1 MEKLLAGVA
10 TFQSRV
16 FPEGEALF
24 ASLAHGQSPR
34 ALFITCSDSRVLPNL
49 ITQTEPGE
57 LFILRAMGGIVPAHG
72 AGGGVSATIEYAAAV
87 LRVAHII
94 VCSHSDCGVL
104 GLLADPSKMA
114 DLPSVQEWLVHA
126 EAARRIVVDNHPE
139 LDAEAQAELLPRY
152 HVAAQLA
159 NLRTHPAVASRL
171 AAGDLQV
178 HGWHYD
184 IAHGEVGIL
193 DEREG
198 TFHPALEEA
207 EALGV
212 IVPAGDEPEPP
223 ASVAAARPFAR

>member
-10 TFQSRV
+10 KFQSRV
-16 FPEGEALF
+16 FPEGEELF

-57 LFILRAMGGIVPAHG
+57 LFIVRIMGGIVPAHG

-87 LRVAHII
+87 LRVRHVI

-104 GLLADPSKMA
+104 GLLADPSRMQ
-114 DLPSVQEWLVHA
+114 DLPSVRQWLVHA
-126 EAARRIVVDNHPE
+126 EVARRIVVDNHAD
-139 LDAEAQAELLPRY
+139 LDAAAQADLLTRY

-171 AAGDLQV
+171 TAGELQV

-193 DEREG
+193 DEHDG
-198 TFHPALEEA
+198 TFHPAIEEA
-207 EALGV
+207 AANAAESPDEAAPSATADPL
-212 IVPAGDEPEPP
+212 
-223 ASVAAARPFAR
+223 AR

>member
-10 TFQSRV
+10 KFQSRV

-87 LRVAHII
+87 LRVRHII

-104 GLLADPSKMA
+104 GLLADPSQMR
-114 DLPSVQEWLVHA
+114 DLPSVQDWLVHA
-126 EAARRIVVDNHPE
+126 EVARRIVVDNHPD
-139 LDAEAQAELLPRY
+139 LDAEGQADLLTRY
-152 HVAAQLA
+152 HVAAQLT

-171 AAGDLQV
+171 AAGSLQV

-184 IAHGEVGIL
+184 IEHGTVGIL
-193 DEREG
+193 DQDTG
-198 TFHPALEEA
+198 TFHPAVA
-207 EALGV
+207 PDATSGRD
-212 IVPAGDEPEPP
+212 AGGDRGPG
-223 ASVAAARPFAR
+223 AAVGADPLAR